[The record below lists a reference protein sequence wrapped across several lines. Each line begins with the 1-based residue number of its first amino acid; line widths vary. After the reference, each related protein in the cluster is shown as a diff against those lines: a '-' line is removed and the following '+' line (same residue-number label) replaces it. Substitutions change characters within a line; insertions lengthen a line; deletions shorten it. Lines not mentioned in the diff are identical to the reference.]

1 MTIFSIPKAALDAQ
15 ATATH
20 PQKNV
25 WVSANA
31 GSGKTHVLTE
41 RVIRLLLNGTPPARI
56 LCLTYTRAAAAVM
69 QSRIFRTLSSWNEL
83 DDAQLKEIL
92 SQLENKPISAAK
104 MTYARQ
110 LFARALETPGG
121 LKIQTIHAFCE
132 SILHQ
137 FMLEANI
144 AGHFELID
152 DVNRK
157 KLQQE
162 ARCQLLKHSDAQPA
176 LKKLLKVIS
185 EHTFNR
191 LLDEANEKQHKLY
204 GFLSSLL
211 SENGEEQLRRLF
223 NLAPYDTNQKLL
235 EKIQQTARL
244 PLYALTHC
252 QTYGNKNTKAMIE
265 KLFQLETAC
274 DETTIINVVSN
285 VYFKAKGDPSNF
297 SLISSKKS
305 DEIWSFIQQTIE
317 DKQSRL
323 SVLLEKYQC
332 VKILD
337 LNMAAFQLCA
347 IYLKIY
353 ANLKKANGFLNFD
366 DLTERTLH
374 LLQHEGASKWVH
386 YKLDRGL
393 DHILLDEAQDTNPEQ
408 WKIIQLLAQEFFTG
422 HSQRNNIRTLF
433 AVGDEKQS
441 IYSFQGAAPE
451 NFAVNGKMI
460 QKKAE
465 QAKQKFEKI
474 QLNYSFRSTADVLKS
489 VDLVFETPE
498 NYKGLSAENTKTVHE
513 AIRIHSPGEV
523 ILWDALSK
531 KTNEFPNDWHLTVDQ
546 LDTPEVRLAEKIAET
561 IDGWLQK
568 GEMLPAK
575 GRLMRASDIMI
586 LVRKRDEFV
595 LALSR
600 ALKQCNVPVAGADRL
615 QLTKHMSV
623 RDLMALG
630 RFVLQPQDDLSL
642 ACVLKSPLFS
652 LSEEELFQIA
662 AYRTASLWQSLCMHA
677 SSHESFKSTF
687 ESLSKYRN
695 LVDKMP
701 VFEFYSHILNNDKG
715 RLKILA
721 RLGSEANDVLD
732 AFMDYTLTIQKTG
745 LPGLQAFLETLS
757 ESEPEIKREFNQNH
771 EEVRIMTVHAA
782 KGLEAAVVF
791 LVDSGSA
798 IWHSKHAP
806 HLLKIPLNNTQLNNQ
821 QAYIWRPNAEFNTK
835 SSEKAL
841 SHLKERAEEEYK
853 RLLYVGMTRA
863 EDRLFVCGY
872 KSERT
877 FSDTWLQLIK
887 KALKPHAV
895 VIKGPAEDIA
905 AWRYCI
911 TPHTSTLINQ
921 EVPCAHN
928 KTLPPLP
935 DFFSYKVSEEPT
947 LPKPLR
953 PSVAGL
959 SIKDDDELF
968 SHSKQFGISP
978 VLGETNTNRAFF
990 IEYGNIVHRLL
1001 QYLPNC
1007 EPKKRRDYA
1016 RHYLNTK
1023 ASHWNE
1029 IQRKDAL
1036 NHVWKILD
1044 HSYLKPLFS
1053 EHSYAEV
1060 SLIGIVKIHG
1070 KEQTVSGQIDRLYIT
1085 QNSIVFID
1093 FKTGISPKNEV
1104 AIAPHY
1110 LLQMALYRKLLQDI
1124 HPNKDIQALLVYSKE
1139 AKVFKLS
1146 PKKLDEILDEI
1157 ALPIS

>member
-1 MTIFSIPKAALDAQ
+1 MTLFSIPEAALDAQ

-20 PQKNV
+20 PKTNV

-69 QSRIFRTLSSWNEL
+69 QSRIFRTLSNWNEL

-92 SQLENKPISAAK
+92 SQLENKPINATK
-104 MTYARQ
+104 ITYARQ

-132 SILHQ
+132 SLLHQ

-157 KLQQE
+157 KLLQE
-162 ARCQLLKHSDAQPA
+162 ARSQLLKHNDAQPA
-176 LKKLLKVIS
+176 LKQLLKIIS
-185 EHTFNR
+185 EHTFNQ
-191 LLDEANEKQHKLY
+191 LLYEATEKQHKLS

-211 SENGEEQLRRLF
+211 SENGEEKLRALF
-223 NLAPYDTNQKLL
+223 NLAPDETNQQLL
-235 EKIQQTARL
+235 EKIQQTACL
-244 PLYALTHC
+244 PPYALKHC
-252 QTYGNKNTKAMIE
+252 QTYGNQHLKDMIAKFSQLAKAR
-265 KLFQLETAC
+265 
-274 DETTIINVVSN
+274 DETTIINFISDI
-285 VYFKAKGDPSNF
+285 YFTTTGKLRSF
-297 SLISSKKS
+297 SRLSCKKS
-305 DEIWSFIQQTIE
+305 DEIWPFIQQMLE
-317 DKQSRL
+317 DKQNNL

-332 VKILD
+332 LKIVT

-347 IYLKIY
+347 MYLKIY
-353 ANLKKANGFLNFD
+353 ANLKKANGFLDFD
-366 DLTERTLH
+366 DLIERTLH
-374 LLQHEGASKWVH
+374 LLQRKGSSQWVH
-386 YKLDRGL
+386 YKLDNGL

-408 WKIIQLLAQEFFTG
+408 WQIIQFLAQEFFTG
-422 HSQRNNIRTLF
+422 YSQRTNIRTLF

-451 NFAVNGKMI
+451 NFAANGKII

-474 QLNYSFRSTADVLKS
+474 QLNYSFRSTPDVLKS

-513 AIRIHSPGEV
+513 AIRVHSPGEV
-523 ILWDALSK
+523 ILWDTISK
-531 KTNEFPNDWHLTVDQ
+531 ETNEFPDDWHVTVDH
-546 LDTPEVRLAEKIAET
+546 LDTPAIRLAEKIAET
-561 IDGWLQK
+561 IASWLHN

-575 GRLMRASDIMI
+575 GRLLRASDIMV
-586 LVRKRDEFV
+586 LVRKRDQFA

-600 ALKQCNVPVAGADRL
+600 ALKQRNVPVAGADRL

-642 ACVLKSPLFS
+642 ACVLKSPLFA
-652 LSEEELFQIA
+652 LSEEELYQLA
-662 AYRTASLWQSLCMHA
+662 AHRTGSLWQSLCMQS
-677 SSHESFKSTF
+677 SSHFPFKDAF
-687 ESLSKYRN
+687 ENLSKYRT
-695 LVDKMP
+695 LVDKIP

-715 RLKILA
+715 RQKILA

-757 ESEPEIKREFNQNH
+757 VSEPEIKREFDQNH
-771 EEVRIMTVHAA
+771 EEIRIMTVHAA

-791 LVDSGSA
+791 LVDPGSA
-798 IWHSKHAP
+798 IWHSQHAP
-806 HLLKIPLNNTQLNNQ
+806 HLLKVPLNNTYLGDQK
-821 QAYIWRPNAEFNTK
+821 AFIWRPNAEFDTIPSK
-835 SSEKAL
+835 QAISR
-841 SHLKERAEEEYK
+841 LKERAEEEYR

-872 KSERT
+872 SSEHNT
-877 FSDTWLQLIK
+877 PHTWLQLVK

-895 VIKGPAEDIA
+895 PIKGPAEDIA
-905 AWRYCI
+905 AWRYC
-911 TPHTSTLINQ
+911 TTDSSSTSINQ
-921 EVPCAHN
+921 EASCAECQA
-928 KTLPPLP
+928 LPPLP
-935 DFFSYKVSEEPT
+935 DFFSHKVAAEPV

-953 PSVAGL
+953 PSVASL
-959 SIKDDDELF
+959 SIEADTEI
-968 SHSKQFGISP
+968 SPNSKYLSISP

-1007 EPKKRRDYA
+1007 PPEKRRDYA
-1016 RHYLNTK
+1016 QHYLNTK
-1023 ASHWNE
+1023 ASHWQE
-1029 IQRKDAL
+1029 AQKEKAL
-1036 NHVWKILD
+1036 CHVWKILN

-1053 EHSYAEV
+1053 GHSHAEV
-1060 SLIGIVKIHG
+1060 SLMGTVKIRG
-1070 KEQTVSGQIDRLYIT
+1070 KEQAISGQIDRLCIT
-1085 QNSIVFID
+1085 KNSIIFAD
-1093 FKTGISPKNEV
+1093 FKTGIPPENEA
-1104 AIAPHY
+1104 AIAPHS
-1110 LLQMALYRKLLQDI
+1110 LLQMALYRKLLQAI
-1124 HPNKDIQALLVYSKE
+1124 HPNKEIQALLVYSKE
-1139 AKVFKLS
+1139 AKIFKLS
-1146 PKKLDEILDEI
+1146 PKKLDALLYEI
-1157 ALPIS
+1157 AL

>member
-1 MTIFSIPKAALDAQ
+1 MTLFSIPEAALDAQ

-92 SQLENKPISAAK
+92 SQLENKPINATK
-104 MTYARQ
+104 ITYARQ

-132 SILHQ
+132 SLLHQ

-162 ARCQLLKHSDAQPA
+162 ARCQLLKHNDAQPA
-176 LKKLLKVIS
+176 LKQLLKVIS
-185 EHTFNR
+185 EHTLNK
-191 LLDEANEKQHKLY
+191 LLDEANEKQHKLH

-211 SENGEEQLRRLF
+211 SENGEEQLRALF
-223 NLAPYDTNQKLL
+223 NLAPYDTNQQLL

-265 KLFQLETAC
+265 KLSQLETTC
-274 DETTIINVVSN
+274 DETTIINVISN
-285 VYFKAKGDPSNF
+285 VYFKATGDPRNF

-305 DEIWSFIQQTIE
+305 DEIWPFIQQTIE
-317 DKQSRL
+317 DKQRKL

-332 VKILD
+332 VKILA
-337 LNMAAFQLCA
+337 LNMAAFHLCA

-366 DLTERTLH
+366 DLIERTLH
-374 LLQHEGASKWVH
+374 LLQREGASQWVH
-386 YKLDRGL
+386 YKLDHGL

-422 HSQRNNIRTLF
+422 YSQRDNIRTLF

-451 NFAVNGKMI
+451 NFAANGRMI

-531 KTNEFPNDWHLTVDQ
+531 ETNEFPNDWHLTVDQ
-546 LDTPEVRLAEKIAET
+546 SDTPEVRLAEKIAET

-575 GRLMRASDIMI
+575 GRLMRASDIMV

-600 ALKQCNVPVAGADRL
+600 ALKQRNVPVAGADRL

-662 AYRTASLWQSLCMHA
+662 AYRTGSLWQSLCMHA
-677 SSHESFKSTF
+677 SSHASFKDTF
-687 ESLSKYRN
+687 ESLNEYRN

-757 ESEPEIKREFNQNH
+757 ASEPEIKREFDQNH
-771 EEVRIMTVHAA
+771 EEIRIMTVHAA

-791 LVDSGSA
+791 LVDPGSA
-798 IWHSKHAP
+798 IWHSQHAP
-806 HLLKIPLNNTQLNNQ
+806 HLLKVPLNNTQLNDQ
-821 QAYIWRPNAEFNTK
+821 RAYIWHPNAEFNTK
-835 SSEKAL
+835 PSEKAL

-877 FSDTWLQLIK
+877 FSDTWLQLVK

-895 VIKGPAEDIA
+895 AIKGPAEDIA

-911 TPHTSTLINQ
+911 TPHISTPINQ
-921 EVPCAHN
+921 EVHYAN
-928 KTLPPLP
+928 NQTLPPLP
-935 DFFSYKVSEEPT
+935 DFFSRKVPAEPT

-953 PSVAGL
+953 PSVASL
-959 SIKDDDELF
+959 SIEADNELF
-968 SHSKQFGISP
+968 SHSKQSSISP

-1007 EPKKRRDYA
+1007 TPKKRRDYA
-1016 RHYLNTK
+1016 RRYLKMK
-1023 ASHWNE
+1023 ASHWYQSQKE
-1029 IQRKDAL
+1029 DAL
-1036 NHVWKILD
+1036 RHVWQILD

-1053 EHSYAEV
+1053 DHSRAEV
-1060 SLIGIVKIHG
+1060 SLMGIIKIRG
-1070 KEQTVSGQIDRLYIT
+1070 KEQVVSGQIDRLYIT
-1085 QNSIVFID
+1085 ENSIIFAD
-1093 FKTGISPKNEV
+1093 FKTGIPPKSEA
-1104 AIAPHY
+1104 AIASRY
-1110 LLQMALYRKLLQDI
+1110 LLQMALYRKLLQAI
-1124 HPNKDIQALLVYSKE
+1124 HPNRDVQALLIYSRE

-1146 PKKLDEILDEI
+1146 PEKLDAILDKI
-1157 ALPIS
+1157 AL

>member
-1 MTIFSIPKAALDAQ
+1 MTPFFIPEAALEAQ

-31 GSGKTHVLTE
+31 GSGKTHVLSE

-83 DDAQLKEIL
+83 DDEQLQKTL
-92 SQLENKPISAAK
+92 SKLENKPINAK
-104 MTYARQ
+104 KLTYARQ

-132 SILHQ
+132 SLLHQ

-157 KLQQE
+157 KLLQE
-162 ARCQLLKHSDAQPA
+162 ARCQLLKHNDAQPA
-176 LKKLLKVIS
+176 LKQLLKVVS
-185 EHTFNR
+185 EHTFNQ
-191 LLDEANEKQHKLY
+191 LLYEATEKQHKLSV
-204 GFLSSLL
+204 FLSSLL
-211 SENGEEQLRRLF
+211 SENGEEQLRALF
-223 NLAPYDTNQKLL
+223 NLAPDDTNQQLL
-235 EKIQQTARL
+235 EKIQQIARL

-252 QTYGNKNTKAMIE
+252 QTYGHKNTKAMIE
-265 KLFQLETAC
+265 KLSQLETAC
-274 DETTIINVVSN
+274 DETTIINIVSN
-285 VYFKAKGDPSNF
+285 VYFKTTGDPRNF

-305 DEIWSFIQQTIE
+305 DEIWPFIQQMIE
-317 DKQSRL
+317 EKQSKL
-323 SVLLEKYQC
+323 SVLLEKYKC
-332 VKILD
+332 VKILA

-366 DLTERTLH
+366 DLIERTLH
-374 LLQHEGASKWVH
+374 LLQREGASQWVH
-386 YKLDRGL
+386 YKLDLGL
-393 DHILLDEAQDTNPEQ
+393 DHILLDEAQDTNPDQ

-422 HSQRNNIRTLF
+422 YSQRDNIRTLF

-451 NFAVNGKMI
+451 NFAANGKMI

-523 ILWDALSK
+523 ILWDAFSK
-531 KTNEFPNDWHLTVDQ
+531 EKNELPDDWHVSVDQ
-546 LDTPEVRLAEKIAET
+546 LDTPEVHLAEKIAET
-561 IDGWLQK
+561 IASWLHK

-575 GRLMRASDIMI
+575 GRLMRASDIMV

-600 ALKQCNVPVAGADRL
+600 ALKQHNIPVAGADRL
-615 QLTKHMSV
+615 QLTNHISV
-623 RDLMALG
+623 RDLMALA

-652 LSEEELFQIA
+652 LSEEELYQLA
-662 AYRTASLWQSLCMHA
+662 AYRTGSLWQSLCTYA
-677 SSHESFKSTF
+677 SSHTSFQYAF
-687 ESLSKYRN
+687 ETLSFYRT
-695 LVDKMP
+695 LVDKIP

-715 RLKILA
+715 RQKILA

-757 ESEPEIKREFNQNH
+757 VSEPEIKREFDQNH

-791 LVDSGSA
+791 LIDPGSA
-798 IWHSKHAP
+798 VWHSQHAP
-806 HLLKIPLNNTQLNNQ
+806 HLLTVPLNKRQLSDQ
-821 QAYIWRPNAEFNTK
+821 HAFIWRPNAEFRTPP
-835 SSEKAL
+835 SEKAL
-841 SHLKERAEEEYK
+841 SYLKERAEEEYK

-863 EDRLFVCGY
+863 EDRLFICGY
-872 KSERT
+872 KSEK
-877 FSDTWLQLIK
+877 SSSHTWLQLVK
-887 KALKPHAV
+887 KALEPHAV
-895 VIKGPAEDIA
+895 PIKGPTEDIA

-911 TPHTSTLINQ
+911 TPSSAPINQ
-921 EVPCAHN
+921 EVSYADS
-928 KTLPPLP
+928 LAFSPLP
-935 DFFSYKVSEEPT
+935 DFFFHKVPVEPA

-953 PSVAGL
+953 PSVASL
-959 SIKDDDELF
+959 SIEADTELF
-968 SHSKQFGISP
+968 SNTKQFSISP
-978 VLGETNTNRAFF
+978 VLGEINTKRAFS
-990 IEYGNIVHRLL
+990 IEYGNVVHRLL

-1007 EPKKRRDYA
+1007 PLEKRRNYA
-1016 RHYLNTK
+1016 QHYLNTK
-1023 ASHWNE
+1023 ASHWHE
-1029 IQRKDAL
+1029 SQKEEAL
-1036 NHVWKILD
+1036 HHVWQILD
-1044 HSYLKPLFS
+1044 HIYLKPLFS
-1053 EHSYAEV
+1053 VDSRAEV
-1060 SLIGIVKIHG
+1060 SLMGLVKIRG
-1070 KEQTVSGQIDRLYIT
+1070 KEQSISGQIDRLYIK
-1085 QNSIVFID
+1085 QNSIIFAD
-1093 FKTGISPKNEV
+1093 FKTGTPPESE
-1104 AIAPHY
+1104 ADIAPRY
-1110 LLQMALYRKLLQDI
+1110 LLQIALYRKLLQTI
-1124 HPNKDIQALLVYSKE
+1124 HPNKDVQALLVYSKE
-1139 AKVFKLS
+1139 IKIFKL
-1146 PKKLDEILDEI
+1146 PPEKLEALLDEI
-1157 ALPIS
+1157 AA